1 MNCNEVS
8 DNLSLYIDGELSE
21 DDKKLMDEH
30 FKTCSDCS
38 KELEEYKKMIKA
50 LRELPK
56 EEPPVGYCKR
66 LKDKLLNAKQAKMPD
81 ISEKSEISEIK
92 VHEKLSKVKGSK
104 FRWVKYAGIAAALV
118 LVVLVYGMNRGGA
131 WVPNRNI
138 AYNSSEEAR
147 APQEEA
153 KSEALEEKSKIIPEV
168 RDGSDSNDN
177 NYDNEYFASD
187 VGDKDNSATGYG
199 AVNSG
204 DSKGPTT
211 LMAAEDKEIK
221 IIKTGNIYSS
231 TNDYGKFV
239 DDITSKIES
248 LGGFIENNNTQVYQV
263 YENDKLMHGNLKI
276 RIPKEKFDETV
287 RYIEET
293 SEVRSKNISEADATK
308 EYYEKDNKVKNLEA
322 QEQKLRE
329 LFEKAATVEEMLQI
343 ENELGRIRTEIDSL
357 NISIEDIDDRV
368 SMSTISLEVEEVR
381 EAGFNLKSEE
391 GIWKRSA
398 DGFIN
403 TVNRIARGAENLVVH
418 FISLSPVLVP
428 VIIIFIILLIKM
440 KKHQKRE

>member
-1 MNCNEVS
+1 MNCNEVR

-21 DDKKLMDEH
+21 DEKKLMDEH

-38 KELEEYKKMIKA
+38 KELEEYKKMIKT

-66 LKDKLLNAKQAKMPD
+66 LKDKLLNAKQAKMSD
-81 ISEKSEISEIK
+81 VSEISEIK
-92 VHEKLSKVKGSK
+92 GHEKLSKVKVNR

-118 LVVLVYGMNRGGA
+118 VVVLVYGMNRGGA
-131 WVPNRNI
+131 WGPNRNI

-147 APQEEA
+147 TPQEEA
-153 KSEALEEKSKIIPEV
+153 KSEEKSKIIPEV

-177 NYDNEYFASD
+177 NDGNEYFASD
-187 VGDKDNSATGYG
+187 VGDNSTAGYG
-199 AVNSG
+199 AAGSG

-211 LMAAEDKEIK
+211 LMDAKDKEIK
-221 IIKTGNIYSS
+221 IIKTGNIYSR

-239 DDITSKIES
+239 DEITSKIES
-248 LGGFIENNNTQVYQV
+248 LGGYIENNNTQVYQV

-287 RYIEET
+287 RYIEGT

-368 SMSTISLEVEEVR
+368 SMSTISLEVEEVM

-428 VIIIFIILLIKM
+428 VIIIFIILLIKI
-440 KKHQKRE
+440 KKH